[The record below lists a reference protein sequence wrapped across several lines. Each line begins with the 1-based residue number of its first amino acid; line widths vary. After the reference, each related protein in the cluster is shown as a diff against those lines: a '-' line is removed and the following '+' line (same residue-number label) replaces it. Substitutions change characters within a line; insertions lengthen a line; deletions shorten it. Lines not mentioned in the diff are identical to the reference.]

1 MRIPVIISSPGLLTQ
16 YMWNPWGQNFACG
29 NYDYR
34 YFLFG
39 LKMTI
44 IVILR
49 SLTHTPTHTL
59 ALALTLT
66 LQDDVNLLSKGKGF
80 SKGKCL
86 ESKFILIILA
96 TKKYYFVPC
105 VDLLLEK
112 YRVEFRVNLTWGF
125 TLTGAYSNVLFPG
138 LSLRVGGRG
147 FSPVYYER
155 GPGYFHRKIE
165 EKWNQK
171 KSLAVWFPTSCC
183 IYPET
188 WNLSDIHVL
197 LPRFSLFFWN

>member
-1 MRIPVIISSPGLLTQ
+1 MNENSGNNLIPRAFPSVHVKSFGT
-16 YMWNPWGQNFACG
+16 NFACG
-29 NYDYR
+29 NYNYR

-39 LKMTI
+39 LKVTITGLLTI

-49 SLTHTPTHTL
+49 SLTHIPTHTL

-66 LQDDVNLLSKGKGF
+66 LTLQEDINLL

-86 ESKFILIILA
+86 ESKFILFILA

-125 TLTGAYSNVLFPG
+125 TLTGAYSNVLLPG
-138 LSLRVGGRG
+138 LSLRVEGRG
-147 FSPVYYER
+147 FSPDIMYVLR
-155 GPGYFHRKIE
+155 
-165 EKWNQK
+165 
-171 KSLAVWFPTSCC
+171 L
-183 IYPET
+183 
-188 WNLSDIHVL
+188 LS
-197 LPRFSLFFWN
+197 

>member
-1 MRIPVIISSPGLLTQ
+1 MNENSGNNLVPRAFPSVDVKSLGTT
-16 YMWNPWGQNFACG
+16 FASG

-49 SLTHTPTHTL
+49 SLTHTQTHT
-59 ALALTLT
+59 LALTLT
-66 LQDDVNLLSKGKGF
+66 LTLQEDINLLSKGKGF

-86 ESKFILIILA
+86 ESKFILFILA
-96 TKKYYFVPC
+96 AKKYYFVPC

-112 YRVEFRVNLTWGF
+112 YRVEFNMGVYIDWCILKSPVTSR
-125 TLTGAYSNVLFPG
+125 

-147 FSPVYYER
+147 FSPDYYER
-155 GPGYFHRKIE
+155 GPGYFHREIE
-165 EKWNQK
+165 EK
-171 KSLAVWFPTSCC
+171 
-183 IYPET
+183 
-188 WNLSDIHVL
+188 
-197 LPRFSLFFWN
+197 

>member
-1 MRIPVIISSPGLLTQ
+1 MNENSGNNLVPRAFPSVHVKSLRT
-16 YMWNPWGQNFACG
+16 NFAYG

-66 LQDDVNLLSKGKGF
+66 LQDDINLLSKGKGF
-80 SKGKCL
+80 SKSKCL
-86 ESKFILIILA
+86 ESKFILFILA
-96 TKKYYFVPC
+96 LPHAWTFCWKNT
-105 VDLLLEK
+105 ES
-112 YRVEFRVNLTWGF
+112 NLTQGF

-138 LSLRVGGRG
+138 LSLRVGGRV
-147 FSPVYYER
+147 FSPNYYVR
-155 GPGYFHRKIE
+155 TPASFIGK
-165 EKWNQK
+165 
-171 KSLAVWFPTSCC
+171 
-183 IYPET
+183 
-188 WNLSDIHVL
+188 
-197 LPRFSLFFWN
+197 

>member
-1 MRIPVIISSPGLLTQ
+1 MNENSGNNLVPRDFSSVHVKSTGT
-16 YMWNPWGQNFACG
+16 NFACG

-59 ALALTLT
+59 ALALALTLT
-66 LQDDVNLLSKGKGF
+66 LQDDINLLSKGKGF

-86 ESKFILIILA
+86 ESKFILFSLA
-96 TKKYYFVPC
+96 LPHAWTFCWKNI
-105 VDLLLEK
+105 ES
-112 YRVEFRVNLTWGF
+112 NLTWGF
-125 TLTGAYSNVLFPG
+125 TLTGAYSNVLLPG

-147 FSPVYYER
+147 FSLDYYER
-155 GPGYFHRKIE
+155 GPGYFPMKIE

-171 KSLAVWFPTSCC
+171 KSLAVWFPNSCC

-188 WNLSDIHVL
+188 WNLSDINVL

>member
-1 MRIPVIISSPGLLTQ
+1 MNENSGNNLVPRAFPSVHVKSLGT
-16 YMWNPWGQNFACG
+16 NFACG

-66 LQDDVNLLSKGKGF
+66 LQDDINLLSKGKGF
-80 SKGKCL
+80 SKSKCL
-86 ESKFILIILA
+86 ESKFILFILA
-96 TKKYYFVPC
+96 LPHAWTFCWKNT
-105 VDLLLEK
+105 ES
-112 YRVEFRVNLTWGF
+112 NLTQGF
-125 TLTGAYSNVLFPG
+125 TLTGAYSNVLLPG

-183 IYPET
+183 IYPAT
-188 WNLSDIHVL
+188 WNLSDIPVL

>member
-1 MRIPVIISSPGLLTQ
+1 MITGLL
-16 YMWNPWGQNFACG
+16 
-29 NYDYR
+29 
-34 YFLFG
+34 
-39 LKMTI
+39 TI

-66 LQDDVNLLSKGKGF
+66 LQDDVNLLSKGK
-80 SKGKCL
+80 CL
-86 ESKFILIILA
+86 ESKFILFILA

-112 YRVEFRVNLTWGF
+112 YRVEFRVNLTWGY
-125 TLTGAYSNVLFPG
+125 TLTGAYSNVLLPG

-147 FSPVYYER
+147 FSPDYYER

-171 KSLAVWFPTSCC
+171 KSLAV
-183 IYPET
+183 
-188 WNLSDIHVL
+188 
-197 LPRFSLFFWN
+197 